1 MQDNIEDGVRSDLWA
16 KETQVNPMN
25 YYPASE
31 NENCPADDPST
42 HFEENDFEE
51 EEEDFRLY
59 LSDSE
64 EENEAAQKPGK

>member
-1 MQDNIEDGVRSDLWA
+1 
-16 KETQVNPMN
+16 MN
-25 YYPASE
+25 YCPASE

-42 HFEENDFEE
+42 NFEENDFEE